1 MKLKTDRFRAFKYPS
16 SISMD
21 SLSHPSG
28 SRLPVSFMII
38 FFVFAFFVV
47 KASSSSIFP
56 LSFWMI
62 ECTSALLY
70 SMFRT
75 TSAVKAPPL
84 SNSMSM
90 LCLILLRRH
99 PHKVA
104 ITRSSFLCC

>member
-56 LSFWMI
+56 RMI